1 MKLEL
6 KLGES
11 SDLFNSES
19 LEADLEIH
27 NNILHDKSSLGRMKD
42 TYPLHLFTTDNA
54 ISEIGNGKKIGRI
67 LHIFVLI
74 IDIFRNPFMHIGLRT
89 MLSDFVLF
97 ELLSLYK
104 AFLKLSSETV
114 FRKYSGSDK
123 KYVWFND
130 QITIIK
136 LINTMICI
144 CKILLDT
151 SNSRDGDLYYFGLEH
166 LSSHPFEQSLASIVI
181 TFLENMSVVQH

>member
-1 MKLEL
+1 M
-6 KLGES
+6 
-11 SDLFNSES
+11 
-19 LEADLEIH
+19 
-27 NNILHDKSSLGRMKD
+27 
-42 TYPLHLFTTDNA
+42 
-54 ISEIGNGKKIGRI
+54 GKKSAAFY
-67 LHIFVLI
+67 IFLYSLI

-89 MLSDFVLF
+89 MLSNFVLF

-104 AFLKLSSETV
+104 ASLKLSSETV

-130 QITIIK
+130 QIAIIK

-151 SNSRDGDLYYFGLEH
+151 SNARDGDLYYFGLEH
-166 LSSHPFEQSLASIVI
+166 LSSHPFEQFLVSIVI